1 MTNDPLDKLVATL
14 DGVKD
19 VLTVRRVFGEPY
31 QVGDVTVITVA
42 SVRGGGG
49 GGGGEGVGPD
59 DGQEGSG
66 AGGGLGFGVHARPVG
81 VYVIRDGKVTW
92 QPSID
97 VMRIVLGGQILGALA
112 ILTLRKLLK
121 HH

>member
-19 VLTVRRVFGEPY
+19 VLTVRRVFGEPTV
-31 QVGDVTVITVA
+31 VGDVTIVPVA
-42 SVRGGGG
+42 TVRGGGG
-49 GGGGEGVGPD
+49 GGGGEGVGPGG
-59 DGQEGSG
+59 GQEGSG
-66 AGGGLGFGVHARPVG
+66 AGGGMGFGVHARPVG
-81 VYVIRDGKVTW
+81 VYVIRDGEVTW

-97 VMRIVLGGQILGALA
+97 VTRIVLGSQILGALA

>member
-31 QVGDVTVITVA
+31 AVGDVTIITVA

-59 DGQEGSG
+59 DGKEGSG
-66 AGGGLGFGVHARPVG
+66 AGGGLGFGVHARPIG